1 MKQKIIIFGGSGFI
15 GYNLI
20 QRLKKKNF
28 QITSVSRKK
37 TKKNHL
43 IKGIKYLYCDVSKKN
58 DLKKIQS
65 NYEYII
71 NLSGNI
77 NHKNKVETFNTH
89 YLGCKNLVNIF
100 SKKKI
105 KLFIQV
111 GSSLE
116 YGRAKVPHT
125 ENSRV
130 KPNSNYGLAKLKA
143 TNIIKKIHQK
153 EKFPFIVLRLYQVFG
168 RHQKFDRLIPYIIK
182 CALDGKNFNS
192 TEGKQIRDFLFID
205 DLIDLF
211 CKILKKKNIK
221 NGIYNVGSGKPK
233 KIKSIIQNILQIIKK
248 GNPLFGKIKM
258 RKDESIK
265 LYPSILKVKKTFDW
279 KPKTHI
285 TKGLRATIDF
295 YAKQKKTLN

>member
-1 MKQKIIIFGGSGFI
+1 MRIF
-15 GYNLI
+15 
-20 QRLKKKNF
+20 
-28 QITSVSRKK
+28 
-37 TKKNHL
+37 
-43 IKGIKYLYCDVSKKN
+43 
-58 DLKKIQS
+58 
-65 NYEYII
+65 
-71 NLSGNI
+71 
-77 NHKNKVETFNTH
+77 
-89 YLGCKNLVNIF
+89 
-100 SKKKI
+100 
-105 KLFIQV
+105 LFINV
-111 GSSLE
+111 LSIGTIVKSS
-116 YGRAKVPHT
+116 K
-125 ENSRV
+125 
-130 KPNSNYGLAKLKA
+130 
-143 TNIIKKIHQK
+143 
-153 EKFPFIVLRLYQVFG
+153 KFPFIVLRLYQVFG
-168 RHQKFDRLIPYIIK
+168 RYQKFDRLIPYIIK
-182 CALDGKNFNS
+182 CALDNKNFNS

-221 NGIYNVGSGKPK
+221 NGIYKVGSGKPK